1 MDALGPCSYFLR
13 VVPSGPPE
21 SRPHLQAFFRDR
33 AARPKTP
40 GLGRGTP
47 SAFPRTHCTTVKRR
61 ARASALEETRAKI
74 CATEMTE

>member
-40 GLGRGTP
+40 DLGRGTP
-47 SAFPRTHCTTVKRR
+47 SAVPRTHCTTVKRR